1 MKVVQHHI
9 MKKGLKIPPTPC
21 YLEPSRLVPV
31 LAVAAPVVPRGLAN
45 KEVTTPRWRPN
56 SINTACYIKQHNT

>member
-1 MKVVQHHI
+1 
-9 MKKGLKIPPTPC
+9 MKKGLKIPPNTLC
-21 YLEPSRLVPV
+21 YLGTSRLVPV
-31 LAVAAPVVPRGLAN
+31 LVVAAPVVPRGLAN

>member
-1 MKVVQHHI
+1 MEVVQHHI
-9 MKKGLKIPPTPC
+9 MKKGLKIPPNSLC
-21 YLEPSRLVPV
+21 YLETSVPV
-31 LAVAAPVVPRGLAN
+31 LVVAAPAVPRGSAN